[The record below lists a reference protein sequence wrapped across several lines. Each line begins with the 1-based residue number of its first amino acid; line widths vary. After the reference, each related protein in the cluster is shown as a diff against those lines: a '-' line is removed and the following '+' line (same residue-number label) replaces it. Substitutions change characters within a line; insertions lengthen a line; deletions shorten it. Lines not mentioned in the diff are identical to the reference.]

1 MTFRSTS
8 RQLVGRLGLVAA
20 IAALATSAAVQATPA
35 SAAPPDSG
43 LNGQD
48 LGTPGTPGDPHNPGG
63 CGGDC
68 GSVGGCDFPG
78 GVPCPVVKVSLNDWC
93 KVGSANKPECRLFDQ
108 VMEAARHGQRLCAD
122 LPALG
127 KKCIGPEDVGATPPP
142 LSSPTAVPAPA
153 AKTIKCTGRM
163 LDGTRCP
170 GADGFPPIVLKSLAA
185 QCAQGN
191 ANACVNYDKAVGRDT
206 PATPDAAVDCAKTPE
221 NANCDPDGHWCYDH
235 PEDPNC
241 AGVTGTWCDE
251 HPDAA
256 ECNIDQAQG
265 FAAADN
271 AAADQPADNVAAD
284 NGGVD
289 NGADVAPDENAAPDQ
304 AADDVGAM
312 DDGGMDAIDDG
323 GGMADGGQ

>member
-1 MTFRSTS
+1 MGPEVVIAEACRVDQIDDPGGFSMTFRTITK
-8 RQLVGRLGLVAA
+8 RLTLAAA

-35 SAAPPDSG
+35 SASPPDSG
-43 LNGQD
+43 LGANGA
-48 LGTPGTPGDPHNPGG
+48 GDGPVGPSG
-63 CGGDC
+63 CRGDC
-68 GSVGGCDFPG
+68 GIFGNPNPKHPG
-78 GVPCPVVKVSLNDWC
+78 GVVRCKKNPLASGCPKAPCPS
-93 KVGSANKPECRLFDQ
+93 
-108 VMEAARHGQRLCAD
+108 GQGHTGYC
-122 LPALG
+122 LPPA
-127 KKCIGPEDVGATPPP
+127 
-142 LSSPTAVPAPA
+142 SPTAVPAPP

-191 ANACVNYDKAVGRDT
+191 ANSCVNYDKAVGRDT

-241 AGVTGTWCDE
+241 AGVTGTYCDE

-265 FAAADN
+265 FAAAPDN
-271 AAADQPADNVAAD
+271 
-284 NGGVD
+284 VD
-289 NGADVAPDENAAPDQ
+289 NGAGDPGADPGAVDPGAGDPG
-304 AADDVGAM
+304 AADP
-312 DDGGMDAIDDG
+312 
-323 GGMADGGQ
+323 GGQ